1 MAKEFKVA
9 IEVTEKRYV
18 YVVAENEADALK
30 IVTRE
35 NDKEP
40 LIRDSDEY
48 GDGMSYT
55 FDTTF
60 SVERKIKVL
69 DEVLDSE
76 YNDDED
82 EE

>member
-18 YVVAENEADALK
+18 YVVAESEVDALK
-30 IVTRE
+30 IVTQE
-35 NDKEP
+35 NNKKP
-40 LIRDSDEY
+40 IIRDSD
-48 GDGMSYT
+48 SYT

-60 SVERKIKVL
+60 AVERKIKIL